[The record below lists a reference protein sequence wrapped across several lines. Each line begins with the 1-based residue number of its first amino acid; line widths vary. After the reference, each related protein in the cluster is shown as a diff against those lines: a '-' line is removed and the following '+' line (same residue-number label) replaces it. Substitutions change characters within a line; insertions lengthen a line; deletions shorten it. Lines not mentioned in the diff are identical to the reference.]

1 MRTEPNRRSNQQIIN
16 LKAFGTARYS
26 FPEYI
31 PANVFSQSTNSE
43 ICVLLL
49 GAGQKESLGE
59 IHTRFQGREGR
70 AKEGLQTN
78 TKLFFIDDYDF
89 HMAGNLVIS

>member
-49 GAGQKESLGE
+49 GS
-59 IHTRFQGREGR
+59 R
-70 AKEGLQTN
+70 AERKSG
-78 TKLFFIDDYDF
+78 
-89 HMAGNLVIS
+89 